1 MTQQSAL
8 QSTNPVKTIQTIR
21 KANIPNEEKPTIENV
36 ITKPGPDGALETVIR
51 VKRNLKVVTQQHVC
65 KLCNSS
71 YKYKHALE
79 THLRRHR
86 GDKPYKCTDCEKAF
100 VVPFELRRHMRTHT
114 GEISCTSGNGDYSCI
129 FFSRSKTVQV

>member
-1 MTQQSAL
+1 MSL
-8 QSTNPVKTIQTIR
+8 MKTIQTIR

-36 ITKPGPDGALETVIR
+36 VTKAGPDGSMETVIR
-51 VKRNLKVVTQQHVC
+51 VKRNLKLTKQQHVC

-79 THLRRHR
+79 THMRRHR

-114 GEISCTSGNGDYSCI
+114 GE
-129 FFSRSKTVQV
+129 